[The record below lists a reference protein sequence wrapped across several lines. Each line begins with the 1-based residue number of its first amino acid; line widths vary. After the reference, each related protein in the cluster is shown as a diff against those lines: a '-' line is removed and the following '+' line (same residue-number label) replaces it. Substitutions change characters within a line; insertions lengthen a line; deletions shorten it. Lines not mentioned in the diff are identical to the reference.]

1 MRGPA
6 LRALQNNS
14 TLIARENT
22 MDFSW
27 KIVLDAGLISIGLVV
42 ATLLRAKIKF
52 FQKYLI
58 PNALTAGFL
67 LLPVYNYLL
76 QPIGYGAN
84 RLGDLVYHL
93 LNISFISMSLRSSPP
108 KIKGSRSSQGGV
120 LGMTAVILFGY
131 ASQAL
136 LGLGLTLLFL
146 PRIHPAF
153 GLNLPLG
160 FALGPGQAYA
170 IGKGWESMGFEGGAS
185 VGLTFAAI
193 GYLWAC
199 FGGMLLIH
207 KGIRKGW
214 MKADQLEIMSDKALL
229 SGIIPRNSA
238 RPAGALLTTDSEA
251 IDSFSF
257 HAAFVILVYFLSYL
271 ALKGLT
277 IVLGFAGKAGMELAA
292 NFWGINFI
300 FSAIIAIFVR
310 KIIDLL
316 KLGYLLDDGT
326 LTRLSG
332 ISVDYMVAGSLAAIS
347 LVFVARYWFPI
358 VLMSTLCG
366 FMVYYTVPWVSS
378 RIFRDFRFERMLMLY
393 GVSTGTLSTGLA
405 LLRVMDPEF
414 RTKVS
419 SDYMLSAG
427 LTFALAIPFI
437 LAINLPAKAYAS
449 GTMTPFW
456 IFMGVAAVYLS
467 FTAVVYFVLA
477 RKRKFAN
484 PQEHFYRPGK

>member
-1 MRGPA
+1 
-6 LRALQNNS
+6 
-14 TLIARENT
+14 

-27 KIVLDAGLISIGLVV
+27 KMVIDAGLISIALVL
-42 ATLLRAKIKF
+42 ATFLRAKIPF
-52 FQKYLI
+52 LQKYLV

-76 QPIGYGAN
+76 PPMGYATN
-84 RLGDLVYHL
+84 KLGDLVYHL

-108 KIKGSRSSQGGV
+108 KIKGSKSNGSV
-120 LGMTAVILFGY
+120 LGMSAVILFGY
-131 ASQAL
+131 SSQAI
-136 LGLGLTLLFL
+136 LGLLLTLFFL
-146 PRIHPAF
+146 PNIFPSF
-153 GLNLPLG
+153 GLHLPLG

-170 IGKGWESMGFEGGAS
+170 IGKGWEAMGFEGGAT

-214 MKADQLEIMSDKALL
+214 MKKEQLTLMNDKAMLT
-229 SGIIPRNSA
+229 GIVPRGSEK
-238 RPAGALLTTDSEA
+238 PVGDHQTTDSEA

-257 HAAFVILVYFLSYL
+257 HVGVVVFVYFLSFL
-271 ALKGLT
+271 FLKVLT
-277 IVLGFAGKAGMELAA
+277 FLLSFAGKAGMELAT
-292 NFWGINFI
+292 NLWGINFI
-300 FSAIIAIFVR
+300 FSAIIAIIVR

-316 KLGYLLDDGT
+316 KLGYVIDDDSM
-326 LTRLSG
+326 TRISGLS
-332 ISVDYMVAGSLAAIS
+332 IDYMVAGALAAIS
-347 LVFVARYWFPI
+347 LVFVGKYWFPI
-358 VLMSTLCG
+358 LLMSTLCG

-414 RTKVS
+414 KTKVT

-427 LTFALAIPFI
+427 LTFVLAIPFI
-437 LAINLPAKAYAS
+437 LAINLPAKAYETGS
-449 GTMTPFW
+449 MLPFW
-456 IFMGVAAVYLS
+456 IFFGIAVGYQILVTVIYL
-467 FTAVVYFVLA
+467 VLA
-477 RKRKFAN
+477 RKRRFAAPGEN
-484 PQEHFYRPGK
+484 FYNPGK